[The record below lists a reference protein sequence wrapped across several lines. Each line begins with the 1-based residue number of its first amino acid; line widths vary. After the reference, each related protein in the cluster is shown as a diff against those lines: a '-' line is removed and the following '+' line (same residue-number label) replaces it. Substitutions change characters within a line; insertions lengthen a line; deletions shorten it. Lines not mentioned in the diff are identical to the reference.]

1 VPVEVDGKRFE
12 VKLWLPDAPAA
23 DAVSARR
30 SRPRPVATSGGAAG
44 SGTIAAPMQGTIV
57 KVMVAV
63 GDAVEAGQ
71 GILVLEAMKM
81 ENHINAEAAGTVKE
95 IRVGAGDTVGTGDV
109 LVVIE

>member
-1 VPVEVDGKRFE
+1 
-12 VKLWLPDAPAA
+12 
-23 DAVSARR
+23 
-30 SRPRPVATSGGAAG
+30 
-44 SGTIAAPMQGTIV
+44 
-57 KVMVAV
+57 MVAV